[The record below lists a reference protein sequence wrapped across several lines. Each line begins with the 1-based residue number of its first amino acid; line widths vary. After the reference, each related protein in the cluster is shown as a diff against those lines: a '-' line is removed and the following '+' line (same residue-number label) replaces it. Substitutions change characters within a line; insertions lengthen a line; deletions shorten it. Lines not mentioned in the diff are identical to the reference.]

1 MDNILYL
8 YLSAF
13 LFAVG
18 IAVVI
23 TRQNAIA
30 VLIGVELVLNAS
42 NINFVYF
49 NTLYPERLDGQF
61 FALMVITV
69 AAAEAAVALAIILK
83 LYQTY
88 RTTDLDKISDIKED

>member
-1 MDNILYL
+1 MDSSAYL

-18 IAVVI
+18 TAIVI

-30 VLIGVELVLNAS
+30 VLIGVELILGAS

-49 NTLYPERLDGQF
+49 NTWHPERMDGQF
-61 FALMVITV
+61 FALVVIAV
-69 AAAEAAVALAIILK
+69 AAAEAAVALAIVLK
-83 LYQTY
+83 LYRTY
-88 RTTDLDKISDIKED
+88 QTTDLDKISDIKED